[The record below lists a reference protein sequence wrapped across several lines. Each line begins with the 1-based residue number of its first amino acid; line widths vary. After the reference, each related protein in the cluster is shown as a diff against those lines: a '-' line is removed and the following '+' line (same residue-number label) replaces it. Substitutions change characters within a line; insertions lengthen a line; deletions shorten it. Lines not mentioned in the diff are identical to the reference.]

1 MDRRRDLASRRHQT
15 IGAGP
20 PWHGA
25 FLFCVCNAILYIFL
39 DYSSELGKHTGMIT
53 HTISI
58 QDARWDQANTGDSKK
73 SYEEFL
79 RRAKR
84 RETI

>member
-1 MDRRRDLASRRHQT
+1 MDRRRDLAGRRRQT
-15 IGAGP
+15 IEAGP
-20 PWHGA
+20 PWHGV
-25 FLFCVCNAILYIFL
+25 FLFCVCNARLYIFL
-39 DYSSELGKHTGMIT
+39 DYSSESGKHTGSIP

-79 RRAKR
+79 RRAKI